1 MCIINEPYIVQ
12 TILYHFSNSKLD
24 ELYEEVRADRVAF
37 AGYYGEVVDNRK
49 IHCNF
54 KEEAERLRVKHKT
67 NLLAADIYEADTI
80 ILQVIR

>member
-1 MCIINEPYIVQ
+1 M
-12 TILYHFSNSKLD
+12 
-24 ELYEEVRADRVAF
+24 AF